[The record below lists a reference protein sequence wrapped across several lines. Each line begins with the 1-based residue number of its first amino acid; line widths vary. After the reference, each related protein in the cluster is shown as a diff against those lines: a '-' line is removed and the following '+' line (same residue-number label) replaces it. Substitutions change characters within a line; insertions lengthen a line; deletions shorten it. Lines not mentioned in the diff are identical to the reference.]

1 MVSIPMGKKH
11 KEKQKLT
18 GGWESIQAVIWM
30 LGLAVIA
37 WQGWWWPGILVLVA
51 ISILYEALIKFIA
64 PDAFVTVSKGEEKD
78 PFDQPTPFST
88 SEPVSTPVHR
98 TDLLPTNC
106 PRCGGPTRGHEVHWT
121 GPQSADCPF
130 CGTNLPMKSV

>member
-1 MVSIPMGKKH
+1 MGKKH
-11 KEKQKLT
+11 KEKQELT

-51 ISILYEALIKFIA
+51 ISILYEALIKKLSPGSFK
-64 PDAFVTVSKGEEKD
+64 TVNKEKEDD
-78 PFDQPTPFST
+78 PFDQPSPFPASQ
-88 SEPVSTPVHR
+88 PVSTPVHR
-98 TDLLPTNC
+98 ADLLPTNC